1 LRETLSDFYDHAS
14 LESIPVNTV
23 EASFASKSTNS
34 RVMADGFD
42 YDADEFD
49 YDDWLYVEDEFDLV
63 DELAETQIADPGY
76 AGTNYEINVDGYDFE
91 LFDFWN
97 DLEYVDNAYWDDVS
111 VPIRKLD
118 ARGKA
123 QKGASRGLKAT
134 AKRLRA
140 GDGTGSSIRGYDPIS
155 YRSRAERD
163 HYVAKAS
170 PMISSRFQTGE

>member
-63 DELAETQIADPGY
+63 
-76 AGTNYEINVDGYDFE
+76 V
-91 LFDFWN
+91 
-97 DLEYVDNAYWDDVS
+97 
-111 VPIRKLD
+111 R
-118 ARGKA
+118 
-123 QKGASRGLKAT
+123 
-134 AKRLRA
+134 
-140 GDGTGSSIRGYDPIS
+140 
-155 YRSRAERD
+155 
-163 HYVAKAS
+163 S
-170 PMISSRFQTGE
+170 PMCTQSERHF